1 MGVFSVDE
9 IDTFEED
16 LYEKFSPSHLA
27 HVKEN
32 DEKKLKSEIY
42 LYNRKSSL
50 IY

>member
-9 IDTFEED
+9 IDTFAED
-16 LYEKFSPSHLA
+16 LYENSFSFA

-42 LYNRKSSL
+42 LYSKKSSL